1 MPGRGSGDR
10 STEEP
15 SYDDVIDVDRAGGR
29 TPSTRRWG
37 RPAALQRT
45 LGGVVGAVLGAVVT
59 VGLLFAGVG
68 HWAVAV
74 PIVIGASV
82 GAVYGDRGIRAIV
95 RVMDALPF
103 S

>member
-10 STEEP
+10 STDDP
-15 SYDDVIDVDRAGGR
+15 SYGGAIDDDRAGRRGA
-29 TPSTRRWG
+29 STRPWG
-37 RPAALQRT
+37 RPTALQRT

-68 HWAVAV
+68 HWAVGV
-74 PIVIGASV
+74 PIAV
-82 GAVYGDRGIRAIV
+82 GAAAGAVFGDRGIRAIV

-103 S
+103 P